1 MKDNVDKLNAWYGLQ
16 IYSID
21 TNGQWLSI
29 KNYDTLE
36 AARKALC
43 AYTRDHKA
51 DSFRIVKITVTMEV
65 VE

>member
-16 IYSID
+16 IHSNDEWIS
-21 TNGQWLSI
+21 TS
-29 KNYDTLE
+29 NYETLE

-43 AYTRDHKA
+43 AYTKDHKA

>member
-21 TNGQWLSI
+21 TNGQWISI
-29 KNYDTLE
+29 RNYDTLE
-36 AARKALC
+36 AARKALRV
-43 AYTRDHKA
+43 YVENNKV